1 MNRLPSEKE
10 GWEAS
15 SDAER
20 QSVAFRKY
28 SEQPY
33 RRAKEME
40 KNNRALCLV
49 AQRLR
54 GTSASRTQ
62 QFQTDESLIISHQ

>member
-1 MNRLPSEKE
+1 LNRLPSEKE

-33 RRAKEME
+33 RRNGNGK
-40 KNNRALCLV
+40 K
-49 AQRLR
+49 
-54 GTSASRTQ
+54 Q
-62 QFQTDESLIISHQ
+62 QGSLFSGSKA